1 MQQLPTRRALANLA
15 SVQTLGAILEMKPE
29 WLRIP
34 AVMRV
39 SSLSRN
45 FIFLRIKDGT
55 LKSKVWQ
62 VPGQKKISRF
72 VNYDSLMELMESL
85 PDGKEVRQ

>member
-1 MQQLPTRRALANLA
+1 MHQISTRRGLANLA
-15 SVQTLGAILEMKPE
+15 AVQTLGAIQTMKPE

-34 AVMRV
+34 AAMRV

-45 FIFLRIKDGT
+45 VIFRHIKNGS
-55 LKSKVWQ
+55 LKSKVYQ

-72 VNYDSLMELMESL
+72 VNFDSLMALMNGL
-85 PDGKEVRQ
+85 PDGKDI

>member
-1 MQQLPTRRALANLA
+1 MQQIHPRRPLANLA
-15 SVQTLGAILEMKPE
+15 AVQTLGAIQNMKPE

-34 AVMRV
+34 AAMRV

-55 LKSKVWQ
+55 LKSKKYT

-72 VNYDSLMELMESL
+72 VNYDSLMELMNSL
-85 PDGKEVRQ
+85 PDGREDAE